1 MAKFAPQAQL
11 TAVVNN
17 WGPYYVSRVKAAMD
31 GTWKAE
37 NLWEGFKDNIIYMA
51 PYTNVPDEVAKEAE
65 ATVEKIKGGWNPYT
79 GPITRQDGSEWLKE
93 GEVADDQ
100 TLLGMNF
107 YVKGIDDKLPQ

>member
-1 MAKFAPQAQL
+1 
-11 TAVVNN
+11 
-17 WGPYYVSRVKAAMD
+17 
-31 GTWKAE
+31 
-37 NLWEGFKDNIIYMA
+37 MA